1 MIQFRNARRRPRG
14 KGGGEN
20 FLNKMAGVPG
30 ETYKAKGGGR
40 AGGARDGG
48 SGGRGVAPRH
58 RSQRPSPTAAERFLS
73 FLVRRDLG
81 TRILGDGERG
91 SHYLAGFEGL
101 RSAMGNGNVFPPSA
115 SFSRHFCSCGGPQCL
130 VQRARQKLKFT
141 PHWPLVKISWA
152 QISHFPGVYE
162 SCRISFRIWQIFKQ
176 KFCVRVQ
183 ASWKWVRNPQI

>member
-1 MIQFRNARRRPRG
+1 MRGGDQGARVARQSHKTGGRRTRRWGPRRRERRPRRRTPPSEAFAARR
-14 KGGGEN
+14 GG
-20 FLNKMAGVPG
+20 FP
-30 ETYKAKGGGR
+30 
-40 AGGARDGG
+40 
-48 SGGRGVAPRH
+48 
-58 RSQRPSPTAAERFLS
+58 FLS
-73 FLVRRDLG
+73 GEVRF
-81 TRILGDGERG
+81 RILGDGERG
-91 SHYLAGFEGL
+91 QPLPRWFRGT
-101 RSAMGNGNVFPPSA
+101 RPAMGNGNVFPPSA

-152 QISHFPGVYE
+152 QIHHFPLVVYE

>member
-14 KGGGEN
+14 KGGGGN
-20 FLNKMAGVPG
+20 FLNKMQEWRGKLTRPRAADAPAGPATEGAEAEASHPAIGGLRRPPRRVP
-30 ETYKAKGGGR
+30 
-40 AGGARDGG
+40 
-48 SGGRGVAPRH
+48 
-58 RSQRPSPTAAERFLS
+58 FLS
-73 FLVRRDLG
+73 GEVRF
-81 TRILGDGERG
+81 RILGDGERG
-91 SHYLAGFEGL
+91 QPLPRWFRGT
-101 RSAMGNGNVFPPSA
+101 RPAMGNGNVFPPSA

-152 QISHFPGVYE
+152 QIHHFPLVVYE